1 MGITTALTMS
11 ADMVNILH
19 REFADF
25 TGSAFKVL
33 YYESDFTDVT
43 LVCNEGKQVKAHKVI
58 LSSSSILFRRIL
70 LANPH
75 QNPLIYLKGVEYLD
89 LQSIVQFIYLGE
101 IEIPQEALEKFIDT
115 AKELEINGLLDI
127 THETNDQTTDPL
139 NPKFTKLICETDFS
153 NIENTDE
160 TFILEN
166 EDNSTF
172 LIKELSSETDIR

>member
-1 MGITTALTMS
+1 MS
-11 ADMVNILH
+11 AETVNILH

-33 YYESDFTDVT
+33 YSESDFTDVT

-89 LQSIVQFIYLGE
+89 LQSIVQFIYLGQ

-115 AKELEINGLLDI
+115 AKELEINGLVDLK
-127 THETNDQTTDPL
+127 HETDDKTTDLL
-139 NPKFTKLICETDFS
+139 NPKFTELICETEFS
-153 NIENTDE
+153 NIENTNE
-160 TFILEN
+160 TVILESE
-166 EDNSTF
+166 EDSF
-172 LIKELSSETDIR
+172 LLLKELSSETEIKYIYF